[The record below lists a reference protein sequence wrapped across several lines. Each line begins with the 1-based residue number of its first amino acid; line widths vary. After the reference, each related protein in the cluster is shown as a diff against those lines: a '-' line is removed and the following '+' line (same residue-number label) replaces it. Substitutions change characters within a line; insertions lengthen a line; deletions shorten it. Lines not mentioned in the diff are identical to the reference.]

1 MFGKN
6 KIRGIAQAGAD
17 LRVQS
22 IFHTI
27 QGEGPE
33 AGRDAVFVRL
43 AGCNLACTMCDTEFE
58 SGMDFPPMS
67 VQSVLEQVLRAL
79 FYVTPRTG
87 ATKPLVV
94 LTGGEPLRQ
103 DTTSLI
109 IALNGRG
116 FDVQIETAGTTAG
129 PADTDLDHLLKHN
142 YASLVCSPKTSKI
155 HQVIEKYC
163 RHYKYVVDSRDA
175 DLYDGL
181 PVKLYSA
188 YGPTSDRVLFRPQTS
203 SPNSPKSTTIWVSPC
218 DTYDPVQNASNVRH
232 AVNLVTSYGY
242 RLSLQVHKIIGVE

>member
-17 LRVQS
+17 LQVQS

-33 AGRDAVFVRL
+33 AGRPAVFVRL

-58 SGMDFPPMS
+58 SGMGFPPMS
-67 VQSVLEQVLRAL
+67 VQSVLEQVLRAQS
-79 FYVTPRTG
+79 VVSIRTG

-103 DTTSLI
+103 DTTTLI

-116 FDVQIETAGTTAG
+116 FDVQIETAGTTVG
-129 PADTDLDHLLKHN
+129 PAAANLDHLLKHN
-142 YASLVCSPKTSKI
+142 YATLVCSPKTSKI

-175 DLYDGL
+175 SPVDGL

-188 YGPTSDRVLFRPQTS
+188 DGPTSDRILFRPR
-203 SPNSPKSTTIWVSPC
+203 PVIANSPKVTVWVSPC
-218 DTYDPVQNASNVRH
+218 DTYDTIQNANNVRH
-232 AVNLVTSYGY
+232 AVAIATSYGY
-242 RLSLQVHKIIGVE
+242 RLSLQVHKLIGVE